1 MKEEEKEESGRMRRK
16 INDFLTRGL
25 PTDFL
30 IPCPFLFRQGT
41 EKLVLCQHK
50 NLYFYNSLPVLF
62 SRDSS
67 F

>member
-1 MKEEEKEESGRMRRK
+1 MKEEEKEESRRMRRK

-25 PTDFL
+25 PKDFL

-41 EKLVLCQHK
+41 EKLVLCQPK
-50 NLYFYNSLPVLF
+50 NPYFYNSLPVLF

-67 F
+67 V

>member
-30 IPCPFLFRQGT
+30 IPCPFLFRQGM

-50 NLYFYNSLPVLF
+50 NPYFYNSLPVLF